1 MVLVPVL
8 DLRRDGRY
16 HLQAYLARPEHS
28 SPGVDTF
35 TRRGQVRWLP
45 LTGTAAT
52 GRRVLLRISLSAN
65 RSDPSRVRSGICRHQ
80 RCHTLSTAAKTDPAW
95 QLNLTPGPVAG
106 VQIGSKVSTSQ
117 APLIFCSP
125 TRTELAVLV
134 GAAGADLLIDEGLK
148 SVENAR
154 DYYDTEDLDHTDL
167 VRYYAGKN
175 DVSFQDSQHARLN
188 A

>member
-1 MVLVPVL
+1 M
-8 DLRRDGRY
+8 
-16 HLQAYLARPEHS
+16 
-28 SPGVDTF
+28 
-35 TRRGQVRWLP
+35 
-45 LTGTAAT
+45 
-52 GRRVLLRISLSAN
+52 
-65 RSDPSRVRSGICRHQ
+65 
-80 RCHTLSTAAKTDPAW
+80 
-95 QLNLTPGPVAG
+95 
-106 VQIGSKVSTSQ
+106 
-117 APLIFCSP
+117 
-125 TRTELAVLV
+125 LV